1 VLLVGRI
8 LYLLWLSGLFSDM
21 KISLPR
27 FSLLASIHH
36 PAVGRRRHYLLLS
49 SHLVMWAHSK
59 GWVGRLFGRP
69 CMCISVGLAWPLL
82 PWGCVL

>member
-1 VLLVGRI
+1 MLLVGHI
-8 LYLLWLSGLFSDM
+8 LYFLWLSSLFSHM
-21 KISLPR
+21 KISLHR
-27 FSLLASIHH
+27 FSLLTSIHR
-36 PAVGRRRHYLLLS
+36 PAIARHCQYLLLS

-59 GWVGRLFGRP
+59 GRVRLLFGRP